1 MREAVGILIIRKLK
15 DDVKVLL
22 LERGSGSKV
31 GQWSM
36 LSGEMEP
43 DEVKNSDLIGAL
55 RREIDEEIGDGNS
68 SKIKIMD
75 TTLSEQTIEESVGLT
90 FHYFIGV
97 CYEDLDINISI
108 KDVHTGLQENTNYR
122 WVDPCSVDEDIKPKL
137 FRGLDHKLSVIC
149 GNQKN

>member
-15 DDVKVLL
+15 DDIKVLL
-22 LERGSGSKV
+22 LERGSGNKI

-43 DEVKNSDLIGAL
+43 EEIERGDREGAL
-55 RREIDEEIGDGNS
+55 RREIDEEIGPGNAA
-68 SKIKIMD
+68 KITIMD
-75 TTLSEQTIEESVGLT
+75 TTLSEQTIEESTGLM

-97 CYEDLDINISI
+97 CYQDLKIDVSI
-108 KDVHTGLQENTNYR
+108 KDVHTGLQENTDYR
-122 WVDPCSVDEDIKPKL
+122 WVNPCDIDVDIKQKL
-137 FRGLDHKLSVIC
+137 FRGLEHKLKSIC